1 MTRTASKPR
10 RTARP
15 TTRASPVDFAKLQKT
30 ARRMIEDTRDAAL
43 ASAQAAGKAAMARAG
58 DARDRTVGALSQLEK
73 VFEQRVS
80 RAVTS
85 LGVPSAKDVREL
97 SRQVAQLQAS
107 VDRLRRSR
115 VRARA

>member
-1 MTRTASKPR
+1 MSRTASKPR
-10 RTARP
+10 RTTRP
-15 TTRASPVDFAKLQKT
+15 ATRTSQVDFGKLQKS
-30 ARRMIEDTRDAAL
+30 ARRMIEDTRDAAF
-43 ASAQAAGKAAMARAG
+43 ASAQAAGKAALARAG
-58 DARDRTVGALSQLEK
+58 DARDRTIGALGQLEK

-85 LGVPSAKDVREL
+85 LGVPSAKEVREL